1 MTRNNFILIFKNSD
15 PKIINNHLKKLGYDK
30 NLYCNKSKIFT
41 LSFHTKAELS
51 IEIGDAIKT
60 ELNKKAW
67 DLMMEYYIKSQKNI
81 TSENLDL
88 VSIVTKRSKKTNA
101 YSFAAI
107 NKTDEEVEVELD
119 LTKSSG
125 LLFTPTKGKS
135 TVNVPPTSIV
145 YIASAIPDPDSE
157 DYSLEFDVNEET
169 LLFC

>member
-1 MTRNNFILIFKNSD
+1 MI
-15 PKIINNHLKKLGYDK
+15 
-30 NLYCNKSKIFT
+30 
-41 LSFHTKAELS
+41 
-51 IEIGDAIKT
+51 
-60 ELNKKAW
+60 
-67 DLMMEYYIKSQKNI
+67 EYYIKNQKNI

-135 TVNVPPTSIV
+135 TVNVPPKAIV

-169 LLFC
+169 L